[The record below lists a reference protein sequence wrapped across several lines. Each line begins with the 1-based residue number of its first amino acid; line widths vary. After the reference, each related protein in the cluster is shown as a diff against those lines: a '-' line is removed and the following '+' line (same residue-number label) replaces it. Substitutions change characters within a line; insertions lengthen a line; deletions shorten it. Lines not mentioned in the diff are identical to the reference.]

1 MLDPHLSAM
10 LWMGVVAALI
20 IVLVM
25 PQPLSVR
32 ALVIITIL
40 RLIFSVG
47 LEPTLFLLGAFNVSI
62 PPFGELLFQ
71 AQIQKVLIISPFSLL
86 LLFFKTTQGK
96 RNLKKI
102 EVKMKSRRV

>member
-1 MLDPHLSAM
+1 MILCIVIVYIHILAHVCLSTVMLDPHLSAM
-10 LWMGVVAALI
+10 LWMGVVAALV

-62 PPFGELLFQ
+62 LPQ
-71 AQIQKVLIISPFSLL
+71 
-86 LLFFKTTQGK
+86 
-96 RNLKKI
+96 
-102 EVKMKSRRV
+102 RVAF

>member
-1 MLDPHLSAM
+1 MRVRVSTVMLDPHLSAM
-10 LWMGVVAALI
+10 LWMGVVAALV

-62 PPFGELLFQ
+62 FPRQVAFLSINTKGVDHFPL
-71 AQIQKVLIISPFSLL
+71 SCCYYSL
-86 LLFFKTTQGK
+86 KAH
-96 RNLKKI
+96 KKCN
-102 EVKMKSRRV
+102 